1 MEIVDFILNLAG
13 LSLWLSWRS
22 FNLDPAVRAT
32 PSSLAGTLRRAEPR
46 RLRRWHL
53 LAALGV
59 LLLVRPL
66 LYRQLGSALNW
77 TSKLDLGVVTL
88 AFRSDLPRTA
98 FLFSLLSFVFT
109 LLVFYT
115 WLVFL
120 AVVNKRVESPDPFLR
135 MVRLQLGRF
144 ARWPAPVLI
153 ILPGITIALGWL
165 AMSPLLAWGGVVD
178 RAQSPAHLLEQSL
191 LVGLVIYLSLK
202 YFIPAILL
210 LHLITSYVYLG
221 NHTVWEFISLTAR
234 NLLAPLRWLPLRAG
248 KFDFAPLVGMVLSL
262 LILHAMPILIV
273 QSMLEHNVIVWPR

>member
-1 MEIVDFILNLAG
+1 VEIVDFILNLAG

-46 RLRRWHL
+46 RLRAWHF
-53 LAALGV
+53 LAALG
-59 LLLVRPL
+59 LLLLLRPL
-66 LYRQLGSALNW
+66 LYRALGSALNW

-98 FLFSLLSFVFT
+98 FLYSLLSFVFT

-120 AVVNKRVESPDPFLR
+120 AVVNKRVESPDAFLR

-144 ARWPAPVLI
+144 SRWPAPVLV
-153 ILPGITIALGWL
+153 ILPGITIAMVWL
-165 AMSPLLAWGGVVD
+165 AASPLLAWGGVVD

-210 LHLITSYVYLG
+210 LHLISSYVYLG
-221 NHTVWEFISLTAR
+221 NHPIWEFISLTAR

-248 KFDFAPLVGMVLSL
+248 KFDFAPLLGMVLSL
-262 LILHAMPILIV
+262 LLLHAMPILIV
-273 QSMLEHNVIVWPR
+273 QSMLEHNVILWPR